1 MCPRPSQS
9 DQVTDSSDIAAS
21 KHQITTPRF
30 YLVNCLPDQLASFV
44 VARRNKTDITANQY
58 LQDVWALAMALP
70 VGKHC
75 INVCQDRYNIA
86 VLIAAVM
93 LRNQVSLFPP
103 NTAALTL
110 DSLRVDHEQTY
121 SVCDAVS
128 SGRFQNALVFE
139 SLISNLSNDQ
149 QDSSAWIPDYPTL
162 SNPDFPA
169 DQIVGILFTSGSTG
183 SPMPNP
189 RQWGALCKSA
199 RAEAQALGVAQFP
212 ETPTV
217 IGTVPAQHSYG
228 LESTIAMCLQNRF
241 TISADA
247 SFFPADIWAAVA
259 NTPRPRVLVTT
270 PYHLRLLL
278 DSLQQVDSPNDT
290 QLDLV
295 VSATA
300 PLPPQLA
307 NQVQLGLGCPVKEI
321 YGSTESGQIASRQTT
336 QTDCWTLFPGTAL
349 HMQDGDA
356 WVSGGHVE
364 SPKILN
370 DVIEI
375 LPNHEFRL
383 FGRTGDMVNL
393 AGKRSSLGHLSFHLN
408 SIAGVQDGV
417 FFLPDAANQK
427 PDQLIVRLQAIAVSK
442 TLSSAQI
449 LTELRDRIDPVFL
462 PRTIHLVAEIPR
474 NETGKITQ
482 AQLIALISSSPKAL
496 KE

>member
-1 MCPRPSQS
+1 MCPRPNQS
-9 DQVTDSSDIAAS
+9 DQVIDSPDIAARLDQLVNS
-21 KHQITTPRF
+21 RYF
-30 YLVNCLPDQLASFV
+30 LVNCPPSQLATIV
-44 VARRNKTDITANQY
+44 VARRNKLDITASEY
-58 LQDVWALAMALP
+58 LRDVWTLAAALP
-70 VGKHC
+70 SGKHC
-75 INVCQDRYNIA
+75 INICQDRYNIA

-93 LRNQVSLFPP
+93 LRHQVSLFPP

-110 DSLRVDHEQTY
+110 EGLKRSHEQTY

-128 SGRFQNALVFE
+128 SGRFGTALVFE
-139 SLISNLSNDQ
+139 SLISNLTGNRPDKPS
-149 QDSSAWIPDYPTL
+149 WIPDYPAL

-183 SPMPNP
+183 DPMPNP

-199 RAEAQALGVAQFP
+199 RAEAQALSVDQFQA
-212 ETPTV
+212 TPTV

-228 LESTIAMCLQNRF
+228 LESTVAMCLQNGL

-259 NTPRPRVLVTT
+259 NSPRPRVLVTT

-278 DSLQQVDSPNDT
+278 DSLNQVDSPSDT
-290 QLDLV
+290 KLDLI

-307 NQVQLGLGCPVKEI
+307 TQVQADLGCPVKEI

-336 QTDCWTLFPGTAL
+336 QTDCWTLFPGTEL
-349 HMQDGDA
+349 YMQEGDA

-364 SPKILN
+364 SPKMLN

-383 FGRTGDMVNL
+383 FGRIGDMVNL

-408 SIAGVQDGV
+408 SIPGVQDGV
-417 FFLPDAANQK
+417 FFLPDSDLQK
-427 PDQLIVRLQAIAVSK
+427 TDQLIVRLQAIAVSQS
-442 TLSSAQI
+442 LNSAQI
-449 LTELRDRIDPVFL
+449 LAELRQRIDPVFL

-474 NETGKITQ
+474 NATGKITQ
-482 AQLIALISSSPKAL
+482 AQLAALISPSTKAPQ
-496 KE
+496 